1 MQNIGMRFLLSVLF
15 VLGGINFIAFAM
27 EGNGSADPRNPSW
40 RFFGGFLDFEATL
53 IKGIF
58 YLAGAGIVAALVVVI
73 AMSVFSGSKTE
84 PVKAA
89 PLEEK
94 DDSFN
99 EHLRKQEAHQ
109 AQSRAQE
116 IAKSADLTPQSPS
129 NTVNPKPLP
138 KPVPRLITI
147 DELKKKAIKQI
158 MGGR

>member
-58 YLAGAGIVAALVVVI
+58 YLAGARIVAALVVVI
-73 AMSVFSGSKTE
+73 AMAIFSGSKTE

-89 PLEEK
+89 PIEEK
-94 DDSFN
+94 DDSFS
-99 EHLRKQEAHQ
+99 EHLRKQDAHQ
-109 AQSRAQE
+109 EQIRAQE
-116 IAKSADLTPQSPS
+116 SAKSADINTQWIS
-129 NTVNPKPLP
+129 NTVNPTPFP
-138 KPVPRLITI
+138 IPVPRTITPE
-147 DELKKKAIKQI
+147 ELKKKAIKQI